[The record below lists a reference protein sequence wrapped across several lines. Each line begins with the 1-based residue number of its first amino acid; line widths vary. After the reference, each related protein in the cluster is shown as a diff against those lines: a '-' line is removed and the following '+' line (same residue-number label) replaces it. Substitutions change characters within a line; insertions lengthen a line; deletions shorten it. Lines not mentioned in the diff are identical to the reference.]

1 MDNKLNITQNEK
13 TVFIFNADEGMIL
26 SRDVNLPDGHL
37 IAAKYTVL
45 NLNLI
50 TKISNYHILEV
61 SIYDNSILEPSTNEE
76 NITYYNKIR

>member
-1 MDNKLNITQNEK
+1 MLILYK

-37 IAAKYTVL
+37 ITAKYTVL

>member
-1 MDNKLNITQNEK
+1 MLILYK

-61 SIYDNSILEPSTNEE
+61 SVYDNSILEPSTN
-76 NITYYNKIR
+76 

>member
-26 SRDVNLPDGHL
+26 
-37 IAAKYTVL
+37 AKDTVL

-61 SIYDNSILEPSTNEE
+61 SVYDNSILEPSTNEE